1 MTKKELTFKYFRD
14 NPNAVWGRDNS
25 KHYKK
30 LGITKSTYITYRRE
44 YVNILQLKESS
55 ILKLRDPEKYFKGRP
70 REKFRF
76 DDRNL
81 FRK

>member
-14 NPNAVWGRDNS
+14 NPDAVWGKVNAKD
-25 KHYKK
+25 YKE
-30 LGITKSTYITYRRE
+30 LGIAKSTYITYRRE
-44 YVNILQLKESS
+44 YVDFLQVKESS
-55 ILKLRDPEKYFKGRP
+55 ILTLRDPEKYFKGRP

-76 DDRNL
+76 DDRKL